1 MIMRMKSDVLR
12 LLSIS
17 IISNIVNVFLP
28 MKPRLVLSFVIKDQ
42 RTLYWYCF
50 SILFV
55 GTSLY
60 CWISSLDVQCVQLFL
75 Y

>member
-28 MKPRLVLSFVIKDQ
+28 MKPRLVFSFVKKDQ
-42 RTLYWYCF
+42 RTLY
-50 SILFV
+50 L
-55 GTSLY
+55 
-60 CWISSLDVQCVQLFL
+60 
-75 Y
+75 

>member
-28 MKPRLVLSFVIKDQ
+28 MKPRLELSFVIKDQ

-55 GTSLY
+55 RTSLY
-60 CWISSLDVQCVQLFL
+60 C
-75 Y
+75 